1 MTDAGQGQARP
12 VADRAIP
19 MISAEHLAELIKL
32 IKGAD
37 TVELKLSVPDT
48 NRRSAVMALE
58 MDPLEA
64 QIRQIIFFD
73 TLDLALN
80 RQGVVVR
87 ARRIQDKPGDSVVKL
102 RPVVPDELPAELR
115 KSPNFGVEVDAMPGG
130 FVCSG
135 SMKAEVDAATVKD
148 VQAGR
153 QPVRKVYTKE
163 QRAFF
168 SAHAPQGL
176 ELDNLTML
184 GPINVLK
191 LKFTPTDYGR
201 RLVAELWFY
210 PDGSRILEL
219 STKCAPDEAFEVAA
233 RTKVFLAERGIDVLG
248 EQQTKTRTAL
258 EFFTRELAA
267 SATDL

>member
-1 MTDAGQGQARP
+1 MAERD
-12 VADRAIP
+12 IP
-19 MISAEHLAELIKL
+19 MLSGERLAELLKL

-37 TVELKLSVPDT
+37 SVEMKLSVPDA
-48 NRRSAVMALE
+48 NRRSAVTALD

-73 TLDLALN
+73 TPDLALN
-80 RQGVVVR
+80 RHGVVVR
-87 ARRIQDKPGDSVVKL
+87 ARRIQGKPGDSIVKL
-102 RPVVPDELPAELR
+102 RPVVPDGLPAELR
-115 KSPNFGVEVDAMPGG
+115 KSPNFGVEVDVMPGD

-153 QPVRKVYTKE
+153 QRIQKLYTKE

-168 SAHAPQGL
+168 TAHAPEDLQ
-176 ELDNLTML
+176 LDSLTML

-191 LKFTPTDYGR
+191 LKFTPADYGR

-210 PDGSRILEL
+210 PDGSRIIEL
-219 STKCAPDEAFEVAA
+219 STKCAPAEAFDVAA
-233 RTKVFLAERGIDVLG
+233 ETKVFLAERGIDLLG
-248 EQQTKTRTAL
+248 EQQTKTRSAL
-258 EFFTRELAA
+258 EFFARELAGA
-267 SATDL
+267 VSDG